1 HAHFVLYRLRSLI
14 LQARSLSWVADGV
27 RPEDSRGRKRA
38 RQRNRFLPE
47 MLRSWSPPHKVGAP
61 FSIFRDGP
69 FGGFGNV
76 RHNRIRMT
84 FAKPPDLQPTPDAA
98 RQQRPTCLKLG
109 IRCLVDQHRAAAADA
124 IALTP
129 LAPDGCRLDID
140 PVGHVMSPVGL
151 VRNGDADATPPTHAD

>member
-1 HAHFVLYRLRSLI
+1 MGNFMLISCCIGCARLFYRLGLYPGWRM
-14 LQARSLSWVADGV
+14 VV

-109 IRCLVDQHRAAAADA
+109 IRCLVDQHRAAVADA

-129 LAPDGCRLDID
+129 LAP
-140 PVGHVMSPVGL
+140 
-151 VRNGDADATPPTHAD
+151 